1 MVRSLTGRK
10 GFELEQVVI
19 IGGGPAG
26 YTAALYAAR
35 ANLSPVVLT
44 GSTIGGQLSLT
55 SEIENFPGFPES
67 LGGMDLMERM
77 RQQAERFGAVLKYE
91 VVNAVEFEP
100 GAHRIRTDQ
109 NEYTTKAVVIST
121 GSSPRLLAV
130 PGEAAFFGRG
140 VSTCA
145 TCDGA
150 FYRDRKVAVVGG
162 GDSAMEEG
170 LFLTRFASHV
180 WIIHRRKELRA
191 SRIMQERA
199 LGHPRIEF
207 QWASEVDE
215 VLGGDTTGVTGV
227 RVRDLE
233 SDRLSTL
240 DADGLFIA
248 IGHTPNTDLFRDKL
262 AVDEQGY
269 ILTDRRQHT
278 SVPGVFAGGDV
289 QDHVYRQAVTAAGTG
304 CAAAMEAEKYISE
317 NGS

>member
-1 MVRSLTGRK
+1 M
-10 GFELEQVVI
+10 EQVVI

-67 LGGMDLMERM
+67 LGGMDLMDRM
-77 RQQAERFGAVLKYE
+77 RQQAERFGAVMKYE
-91 VVNAVEFEP
+91 EVTSVDFDP

-109 NEYTTKAVVIST
+109 GEYTAKTVVIST
-121 GSSPRLLAV
+121 GSSPRLLDV
-130 PGEAAFFGRG
+130 PGEDTFFGRG

-170 LFLTRFASHV
+170 LFLTRFASQV
-180 WIIHRRKELRA
+180 WIIHRRHELRA

-199 LGHPRIEF
+199 LEHPKITF
-207 QWASEVDE
+207 LWGSVVDE
-215 VLGGDTTGVTGV
+215 VLGEAAGVTGV
-227 RVRDLE
+227 RVRELE
-233 SDRLSTL
+233 TDRVDDL
-240 DADGLFIA
+240 DAEGLFIA
-248 IGHTPNTDLFRDKL
+248 IGHTPNTALFEGKL
-262 AVDEQGY
+262 DVDEQGY

-304 CAAAMEAEKYISE
+304 CAAAMEAEKYIAE
-317 NGS
+317 NGG

>member
-1 MVRSLTGRK
+1 M
-10 GFELEQVVI
+10 EQVVI

-35 ANLSPVVLT
+35 ANLSPIVLT
-44 GSTIGGQLSLT
+44 GSTVGGQLSLT

-67 LGGMDLMERM
+67 LGGMDLMDRM
-77 RQQAERFGAVLKYE
+77 RQQAERFGAVMKYE
-91 VVNAVEFEP
+91 EVTSVDFDP
-100 GAHRIRTDQ
+100 GAHRIRTDRD
-109 NEYTTKAVVIST
+109 EYTAKALVIST
-121 GSSPRLLAV
+121 GSSPRLLDV
-130 PGEAAFFGRG
+130 PGEETFFGRG

-170 LFLTRFASHV
+170 LFLTRFASRV
-180 WIIHRRKELRA
+180 RIIHRRRELRA

-199 LGHPRIEF
+199 LEHPKIAF
-207 QWASEVDE
+207 LWGSVVDE
-215 VLGGDTTGVTGV
+215 VLGEAAGVTGV
-227 RVRDLE
+227 RVRELE
-233 SDRLSTL
+233 TDRVSTL
-240 DADGLFIA
+240 EADGLFIA
-248 IGHTPNTDLFRDKL
+248 IGHTPNTALFRDKL
-262 AVDEQGY
+262 DLDEQGC

-304 CAAAMEAEKYISE
+304 CAAAMEAEKYIAE
-317 NGS
+317 NEG

>member
-1 MVRSLTGRK
+1 M
-10 GFELEQVVI
+10 EQVII

-35 ANLSPVVLT
+35 ANLSPIVFT

-77 RQQAERFGAVLKYE
+77 RQQAERFGAVMKYE
-91 VVNAVEFEP
+91 EVTAVDFEP

-109 NEYTTKAVVIST
+109 NEYTTKSVVIST
-121 GSSPRLLAV
+121 GSSPRLLNV

-207 QWASEVDE
+207 LWTSEVDE
-215 VLGGDTTGVTGV
+215 VLGGDTTGVAGV
-227 RVRDLE
+227 RVRNLE
-233 SDRLSTL
+233 SDRVRIL

-262 AVDEQGY
+262 SVDEQGY

-304 CAAAMEAEKYISE
+304 CAAAMEAEKYIAE

>member
-1 MVRSLTGRK
+1 M
-10 GFELEQVVI
+10 EQVVI

-67 LGGMDLMERM
+67 LGGMDLMDRM
-77 RQQAERFGAVLKYE
+77 KQQAERFGAEMRYE
-91 VVNAVEFEP
+91 EVTSVDFEP
-100 GAHRIRTDQ
+100 GSHRIRTDGD
-109 NEYTTKAVVIST
+109 EYTAKAVVIST
-121 GSSPRLLAV
+121 GSSPRLLGV
-130 PGEAAFFGRG
+130 PGEERFFGRG

-180 WIIHRRKELRA
+180 WVIHRRHELRA

-199 LGHPRIEF
+199 LKHPKIAFE
-207 QWASEVDE
+207 WGAVVDE
-215 VLGGDTTGVTGV
+215 VLGDETTGVTGV
-227 RVRDLE
+227 RVRELE
-233 SDRLSTL
+233 SDQVREL
-240 DADGLFIA
+240 DAEGLFIA
-248 IGHTPNTDLFRDKL
+248 IGHTPNTGLFRDQL
-262 AVDEQGY
+262 EVDGQGY

-304 CAAAMEAEKYISE
+304 CAAAMEAEKYIAE
-317 NGS
+317 HAEQAG

>member
-1 MVRSLTGRK
+1 MEKERAEK
-10 GFELEQVVI
+10 EQVVI

-44 GSTIGGQLSLT
+44 GSTVGGQLSLT

-67 LGGMDLMERM
+67 LGGMDLMDRM
-77 RQQAERFGAVLKYE
+77 REQAERFGAVMKYE
-91 VVNAVEFEP
+91 EVVSVDFDP
-100 GAHRIRTDQ
+100 GAHRIRTDRG
-109 NEYTTKAVVIST
+109 EYTAKAAVIST
-121 GSSPRLLAV
+121 GSSPRLLGV
-130 PGEAAFFGRG
+130 PGEDTFFGRG

-170 LFLTRFASHV
+170 LFLTRFASRV
-180 WIIHRRKELRA
+180 WIIHRRRELRA

-199 LGHPRIEF
+199 LGHPKITF
-207 QWASEVDE
+207 QWGSVIDE
-215 VLGGDTTGVTGV
+215 VLGDETAGVTGV
-227 RVRDLE
+227 RVRELE
-233 SDRLSTL
+233 TDRVRVL
-240 DADGLFIA
+240 DAEGLFIA
-248 IGHTPNTDLFRDKL
+248 IGHTPNTGIFRDKL
-262 AVDEQGY
+262 DLDEQGY
-269 ILTDRRQHT
+269 ILTDRRQRT

-304 CAAAMEAEKYISE
+304 CAAAMEAEKYIAE
-317 NGS
+317 EGG

>member
-1 MVRSLTGRK
+1 M
-10 GFELEQVVI
+10 EQVVI

-67 LGGMDLMERM
+67 LGGMDLMDRM
-77 RQQAERFGAVLKYE
+77 RQQAERFGAEMKYE
-91 VVNAVEFEP
+91 EVTSVAFEP
-100 GAHRIRTDQ
+100 GAHRIRTDRS
-109 NEYTTKAVVIST
+109 EYTAKAVVIST
-121 GSSPRLLAV
+121 GSSPRLLGV
-130 PGEAAFFGRG
+130 PGEERFFGRG

-180 WIIHRRKELRA
+180 WIIHRRHELRA

-199 LGHPRIEF
+199 LKHPKIAF
-207 QWASEVDE
+207 QWGSVVDE
-215 VLGGDTTGVTGV
+215 VLGDETTGVTGV
-227 RVRDLE
+227 RVRELE
-233 SDRLSTL
+233 SDQVREL
-240 DADGLFIA
+240 DAEGLFIA
-248 IGHTPNTDLFRDKL
+248 IGHTPNTDLFKDKL
-262 AVDEQGY
+262 EVDEQGY

-278 SVPGVFAGGDV
+278 SEPGVFAGGDV

-304 CAAAMEAEKYISE
+304 CAAAMEAEKYIAE
-317 NGS
+317 NAD

>member
-1 MVRSLTGRK
+1 MER
-10 GFELEQVVI
+10 VVI

-44 GSTIGGQLSLT
+44 GSAIGGQLSLT

-67 LGGMDLMERM
+67 LGGMALMDRM
-77 RQQAERFGAVLKYE
+77 RQQAERFGAVMKYE
-91 VVNAVEFEP
+91 EVASVDFDP
-100 GAHRIRTDQ
+100 GAHRIRTDG
-109 NEYTTKAVVIST
+109 NEYTAKAVVICT
-121 GSSPRLLAV
+121 GSSPRLLGA
-130 PGEAAFFGRG
+130 PGEDTFFGRG

-170 LFLTRFASHV
+170 LFLTRFASRV
-180 WIIHRRKELRA
+180 WIIHRRHELRA

-199 LGHPRIEF
+199 LEHPKIAF
-207 QWASEVDE
+207 LWGSVIDE
-215 VLGGDTTGVTGV
+215 VLGGETVGVTGA
-227 RVRDLE
+227 RVRELAT
-233 SDRLSTL
+233 DRERIL
-240 DADGLFIA
+240 DAEGIFIA
-248 IGHTPNTDLFRDKL
+248 IGHTPNTALFRDKL
-262 AVDEQGY
+262 DVDEQGY
-269 ILTDRRQHT
+269 ILTDRRQRT

-304 CAAAMEAEKYISE
+304 CAAAMEAEKYIAE
-317 NGS
+317 NGG

>member
-1 MVRSLTGRK
+1 M
-10 GFELEQVVI
+10 EQVVI

-44 GSTIGGQLSLT
+44 GSTVGGQLSLT

-67 LGGMDLMERM
+67 LGGMDLMDRM
-77 RQQAERFGAVLKYE
+77 RQQAERFGAVMKYE
-91 VVNAVEFEP
+91 EVTSVDFDP
-100 GAHRIRTDQ
+100 GAHRIRTDRS
-109 NEYTTKAVVIST
+109 EYTAKTVVIST
-121 GSSPRLLAV
+121 GSSPRLLNV
-130 PGEAAFFGRG
+130 PGEDTFFGRG

-170 LFLTRFASHV
+170 LFLTRFASRV
-180 WIIHRRKELRA
+180 WIIHRRHELRA

-199 LGHPRIEF
+199 QEHPKITF
-207 QWASEVDE
+207 LWGSVVDE
-215 VLGGDTTGVTGV
+215 VLGEAAGVTGL
-227 RVRDLE
+227 RVRELE
-233 SDRLSTL
+233 TDRVHNL
-240 DADGLFIA
+240 DAEGLFIA
-248 IGHTPNTDLFRDKL
+248 IGHTPNTALFRDRL
-262 AVDEQGY
+262 DVDDQGY

-304 CAAAMEAEKYISE
+304 CAAAMEAERYIAE
-317 NGS
+317 NGG